1 VKVPSPDEDEANS
14 LAVLHHFGGSGA
26 VKVLDYDGGA
36 MLLERAVPGHPLT
49 ELVIAGRDDEAT
61 AIICDTIAALHRP
74 ELPGQYFPPVED
86 WGRELDGYRRSGD
99 TSIPASLLD
108 RAIGLFTELAGS
120 QGVRRLLHG
129 DLHHDNILFDDRR
142 GWLAIDPKGVIGE
155 PSYEVGATLRNPAAR
170 FTVPSIIER
179 RVGIFCERLG
189 FNRRR
194 VLGWAFAQ
202 AVLSAVWQ
210 VEAGDAPT
218 GLMTAEAVLQLL

>member
-1 VKVPSPDEDEANS
+1 LS
-14 LAVLHHFGGSGA
+14 HFDGTGA
-26 VKVLDYDGGA
+26 VKVLDHDGGA
-36 MLLERAVPGHPLT
+36 MLLERAVPGRPLT
-49 ELVIAGRDDEAT
+49 ELVMTGRDDEAT
-61 AIICDTIAALHRP
+61 AILCEVMAALHGLEVP
-74 ELPGQYFPPVED
+74 QQSFPTVED
-86 WGRELDGYRRSGD
+86 WGRELDVYRHSGD
-99 TSIPASLLD
+99 TSIPTNLLD

-155 PSYEVGATLRNPAAR
+155 PSYEVGAALRNPAAR

-194 VLGWAFAQ
+194 VFGWAFAQ